1 MRNYAISVLAIFIGF
16 SILTLCMAYYE
27 NSKSAQKIENIE
39 KLYKLKTELQQNKER
54 REIQDLIDSTQ
65 IMIDSLN
72 NIN

>member
-16 SILTLCMAYYE
+16 SILTLSMAYYE

>member
-1 MRNYAISVLAIFIGF
+1 MKNYAISVLAIFIGF
-16 SILTLCMAYYE
+16 SMLTLSIAYYE

-39 KLYKLKTELQQNKER
+39 KLYGLKTTLQQNKDR
-54 REIQDLIDSTQ
+54 REIQDLVDSTQ